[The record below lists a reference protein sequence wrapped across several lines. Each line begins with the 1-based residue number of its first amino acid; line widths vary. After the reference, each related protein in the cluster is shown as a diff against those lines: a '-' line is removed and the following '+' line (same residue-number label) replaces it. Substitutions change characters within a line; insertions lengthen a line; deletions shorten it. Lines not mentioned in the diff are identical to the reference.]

1 MCVIRNGVLK
11 HNRYNSIYII
21 ISRDIKKR
29 LVLHNKYE
37 YNNIFTML

>member
-1 MCVIRNGVLK
+1 MYVIRNGVLK
-11 HNRYNSIYII
+11 HNTIYII
-21 ISRDIKKR
+21 ISGNIKKR